1 MKSYNAN
8 YSLRSR
14 LLVWISIPV
23 ILAALLATASSY
35 YFARH
40 EIEEVYDAQ
49 LVHSAKVL
57 LQLTQ
62 HEIMQDEGF
71 HLGLENPDLQHRYER
86 KLGFR
91 IWVQDDLIT
100 QSPSSKS
107 FGDFEAGPGFSNHVI
122 KGNEWRF
129 YVFLDP
135 GNKIKIEVSERYDI
149 RYELI
154 IQLMGSLIVPA
165 LVFLPVILLII
176 WIGIHKVLKPVVA
189 ISGDV
194 DARSSDDL
202 SPILK
207 EAVPQEI
214 APLVTALNRLFER
227 MEQSFRREREFTD
240 HAAHELRTPLA
251 AMKTQTQVLIRRAR
265 DIPEY
270 AEGLE
275 NLQSSIDRCTRL
287 LEQLLSLARLQHESL
302 PQDKIDL
309 SDILEDC
316 VSEIVDRAKNKK
328 IVMTSA
334 ISEKCIIKAHADSL
348 KILLGNLLDNSLK
361 YTPEGGS
368 VAVSLTADGMLEIA
382 DSGPGLS
389 EADKVRV
396 FERFVR
402 ADKSGQTGSGL
413 GLSIAQ
419 WIAHAHN
426 VAINLSDNK
435 PKGLKVQLKWET
447 IS

>member
-1 MKSYNAN
+1 MKTYYAN
-8 YSLRSR
+8 YSLRGR
-14 LLVWISIPV
+14 LLAWISIPV
-23 ILAALLATASSY
+23 VLAALLAMFSSY

-91 IWVQDDLIT
+91 IWVKDDLIT
-100 QSPSSKS
+100 QSPSSEA
-107 FGDFEAGPGFSNHVI
+107 FGNFEAGPGFSNHEI
-122 KGNEWRF
+122 DGNEWRF

-154 IQLMGSLIVPA
+154 VQLMGSLIVPA

-176 WIGIHKVLKPVVA
+176 WIGIRKVLKPVVE

-194 DARSSDDL
+194 DRRSSDEL
-202 SPILK
+202 SPIEK
-207 EAVPQEI
+207 EAMPQEI
-214 APLVTALNRLFER
+214 APLITALNRLFER

-251 AMKTQTQVLIRRAR
+251 AMKTQTQVLIKKAKN
-265 DIPEY
+265 IPEY

-275 NLQSSIDRCTRL
+275 NLQSSIDRSTRL
-287 LEQLLSLARLQHESL
+287 VEQLLSLARLQHESL
-302 PQDKIDL
+302 PQEKIDL
-309 SDILEDC
+309 SDVLEFC
-316 VSEIVDRAKNKK
+316 ISEIARRAENKK
-328 IVMTSA
+328 IVLTTA
-334 ISEKCIIKAHADSL
+334 ISKKCYIKAHAGSL
-348 KILLGNLLDNSLK
+348 NILLSNLLDNALK
-361 YTPEGGS
+361 YTPDGGS
-368 VAVSLTADGMLEIA
+368 VVVSLTSDGMLEIA
-382 DSGPGLS
+382 DTGPGLS
-389 EADKVRV
+389 DEDKARV

-402 ADKSGQTGSGL
+402 ADKSGQAGSGL
-413 GLSIAQ
+413 GLSITQ
-419 WIAHAHN
+419 WIAGAHN
-426 VAINLSDNK
+426 VAINLLDNK
-435 PKGLKVQLKWET
+435 PKGLKVRIKWSILT
-447 IS
+447 